1 MVFVMRQLETAPKT
15 LGEKLRT
22 LRRSQAVSLDMI
34 ESLTRVRKSYLEA
47 LEWGK
52 YDLLPDPMYTR
63 NYIRS
68 YARALNADETYFLE
82 LYEEESGR
90 MDLLSPHRLPRE
102 RVKKR
107 NFFVSTH
114 LFSGFALAIAVF
126 AVLGYLGYQ
135 ANHLLS
141 PPAVT
146 VMNPTDESAVASAL
160 LPVSGAVQDKEV
172 QVKVNGKDVVVK
184 EDNTFSTTLDLARG
198 LNVITVEAKRRYS
211 HSAVIYRRVVFDQAS
226 PQPVSIDV
234 SVPDGG

>member
-1 MVFVMRQLETAPKT
+1 MVFVMRELETSPKA

-34 ESLTRVRKSYLEA
+34 EKLTRVRKSYLEA

-102 RVKKR
+102 RVKR
-107 NFFVSTH
+107 RSFFVVTH
-114 LFSGFALAIAVF
+114 LLSGAVLAVCALAVI
-126 AVLGYLGYQ
+126 GYLGFQ
-135 ANHLLS
+135 ANRLLS
-141 PPAVT
+141 APSVSLL
-146 VMNPTDESAVASAL
+146 NPSDDSAVASAL
-160 LPVSGAVQDKEV
+160 LPVSGTVENKEV

-184 EDNTFSTTLDLARG
+184 DDNTFSTTLDLVRG

-211 HSAVIYRRVVFDQAS
+211 HPATIYRRVVFDQSAT
-226 PQPVSIDV
+226 PEVSLK
-234 SVPDGG
+234 

>member
-1 MVFVMRQLETAPKT
+1 MVFVMRELEASPKA

-22 LRRSQAVSLDMI
+22 LRRSQAVSLEMV

-47 LEWGK
+47 LEWGR

-107 NFFVSTH
+107 SFFVVTH
-114 LFSGFALAIAVF
+114 LMSGVVLAVAALAVI
-126 AVLGYLGYQ
+126 GYLGYQ
-135 ANHLLS
+135 ANRLLS
-141 PPAVT
+141 APSVALL
-146 VMNPTDESAVASAL
+146 NPSDDSAVASAL
-160 LPVSGAVQDKEV
+160 LPVSGTVENKEV

-184 EDNTFSTTLDLARG
+184 DDDTFSTTLDLVRG
-198 LNVITVEAKRRYS
+198 LNVVTVEAKRRYS
-211 HSAVIYRRVVFDQAS
+211 KSAIIYRRVVFDESTPPA
-226 PQPVSIDV
+226 VSLK
-234 SVPDGG
+234 

>member
-1 MVFVMRQLETAPKT
+1 MVFVMRKLETQPKL

-22 LRRSQAVSLDMI
+22 LRRSQAVSLEMI

-90 MDLLSPHRLPRE
+90 VDLLSPHRLPRE
-102 RVKKR
+102 RVKKHQ
-107 NFFVSTH
+107 FFVATH
-114 LFSGFALAIAVF
+114 LLSG
-126 AVLGYLGYQ
+126 AVLGVCALAVIAYLGFQ
-135 ANHLLS
+135 ANRLLS
-141 PPAVT
+141 APTIALLNPADDSAVT
-146 VMNPTDESAVASAL
+146 SAL
-160 LPVSGAVQDKEV
+160 LPVSGTVESKEV
-172 QVKVNGKDVVVK
+172 QVKINGHDVVVK
-184 EDNTFSTTLDLARG
+184 DDNTFSTTLDLVRG

-211 HSAVIYRRVVFDQAS
+211 HPATIYRRVVFDGTTS
-226 PQPVSIDV
+226 PEVSLK
-234 SVPDGG
+234 